1 MSASIQRLDQQLI
14 NQIAAGEVI
23 ERPASVV
30 KELVE
35 NSLDAGASEIQ
46 VDIERGGARLIR
58 VRDNGFGIAKAQLEL
73 ALAPHA
79 TSKIANLD
87 DLEAVASLGF
97 RGEALASIASVSR
110 LTLASAAADSDAAHG
125 WQISSDAMQPQPS
138 PVSQGTLIEVQ
149 DLFYNTPARRKFLRT
164 ERTEFQHI
172 DDLLKRLA
180 LARDAVS
187 FRLTH
192 NGKVIRQLPA
202 LKSSGE
208 KLSRIK
214 LICGSAFADQ
224 AQHLDIASSGL
235 ALTGWVARPAFS
247 RQQADMQYFFVNGRL
262 VKDRLIAHAVRQ
274 AYRDVLYH
282 GRQPAYVL
290 HLTLDPASV
299 DVNVH
304 PQKHEV
310 RFREQR
316 QVRDFLFGV
325 IHRELAG
332 QQVPVAGESLQQ
344 QDGKVSLQVGYRQVP
359 LSQGLSPGLGQRPSY
374 SSSAH
379 SPSALAD
386 AQAAYAYLAQS
397 AQASGQT
404 AAHGSE
410 PGLDNAD
417 EGGRE
422 APGAEVPPLGYALAQ
437 LHGIYL
443 LAQNAEGLVLVDM
456 HAAHERV
463 VYEQLK
469 QTYAQQGVRSQRL
482 LVPHSIN
489 ISEREAA
496 AVEQHAESLQRFG
509 LQLERSGP
517 EAALLRAVPALLA
530 KADMEQLVR
539 DLLSELVAWG
549 ESALLSEHQDEMLS
563 AMACHGSV
571 RANRKLTTEEMH
583 GLLRAMEATERSDQC
598 NHGRPTWL
606 QLDMPTLDKLFQR
619 GR

>member
-1 MSASIQRLDQQLI
+1 MSATIHKLDQQLI

-35 NSLDAGASEIQ
+35 NSLDAGASEVQI
-46 VDIERGGARLIR
+46 DIERGGARLIR
-58 VRDNGFGIAKAQLEL
+58 VRDNGAGIGKDQLRL

-79 TSKIANLD
+79 TSKINNLD

-110 LTLASAAADSDAAHG
+110 LTLASAAKDADDPHG
-125 WQISSDAMQPQPS
+125 WEITPDNDQPQPS
-138 PVSQGTLIEVQ
+138 AVLKGTQIDVQ

-172 DDLLKRLA
+172 DDLIKRLA
-180 LARDAVS
+180 LARDGVT
-187 FRLTH
+187 FRLSH

-202 LKSSGE
+202 VRSGGDQTG
-208 KLSRIK
+208 RVR
-214 LICGSAFADQ
+214 LICGPAFTEQ
-224 AQHLDIASSGL
+224 AQRLEINAHGL
-235 ALTGWVARPAFS
+235 ALSGWVARPAFS

-262 VKDRLIAHAVRQ
+262 VRDRLIAHAVRQ

-310 RFREQR
+310 RFRNQR
-316 QVRDFLFGV
+316 QVHDFLFGV

-332 QQVPVAGESLQQ
+332 QQAPASSDSLQVE
-344 QDGKVSLQVGYRQVP
+344 DGRASLQVGYRQVP
-359 LSQGLSPGLGQRPSY
+359 LSAGPSSGLSSGARPSGTQ
-374 SSSAH
+374 
-379 SPSALAD
+379 LAD
-386 AQAAYAYLAQS
+386 SQAAYAYLARS
-397 AQASGQT
+397 AQKSAGEP
-404 AAHGSE
+404 AADMLETSDG
-410 PGLDNAD
+410 D
-417 EGGRE
+417 EQQDQRDI
-422 APGAEVPPLGYALAQ
+422 PPLGFALAQ

-443 LAQNAEGLVLVDM
+443 LAQNADGLILVDM

-469 QTYAQQGVRSQRL
+469 RAHAQQGVRSQRL
-482 LVPHSIN
+482 LVPHSLN
-489 ISEREAA
+489 ISDREAA
-496 AVEQHAESLQRFG
+496 AVEQYGEALQQFG

-517 EAALLRAVPALLA
+517 ESALLRAVPALLS

-539 DLLSELVAWG
+539 DVLSELITLG
-549 ESALLSEHQDEMLS
+549 ESGLMDEHQDEMLS
-563 AMACHGSV
+563 TMACHGSV
-571 RANRKLTTEEMH
+571 RANRRLTVDEMNA
-583 GLLRAMEATERSDQC
+583 LLRAMEVTERSDQC

>member
-1 MSASIQRLDQQLI
+1 MSTIIHKLDQQLI

-35 NSLDAGASEIQ
+35 NSLDAGATDIHIE
-46 VDIERGGARLIR
+46 IERGGARLIR
-58 VRDNGFGIAKAQLEL
+58 VRDNGVGIDKAQLSL

-79 TSKIANLD
+79 TSKISSLD
-87 DLEAVASLGF
+87 DLEAVASMGF

-110 LTLASAAADSDAAHG
+110 LTMASAIADDRSAHG
-125 WQISSDAMQPQPS
+125 WQIDSDNDKPQPS
-138 PVSQGTLIEVQ
+138 SVMQGTQVDVQ
-149 DLFYNTPARRKFLRT
+149 DLFYNTPARRKFMRT

-172 DDLLKRLA
+172 DNLVKRLA
-180 LARDAVS
+180 LAHDGVS
-187 FRLTH
+187 FRLSH

-202 LKSSGE
+202 IKSGGDRA
-208 KLSRIK
+208 SRVR
-214 LICGSAFADQ
+214 LICGTAFVEQ
-224 AQHLDIASSGL
+224 AQTLEIAANGL
-235 ALTGWVARPAFS
+235 ALRGWVARPTFS
-247 RQQADMQYFFVNGRL
+247 RQSADMQYFFVNGRL

-290 HLTLDPASV
+290 HLTLDPSTV

-310 RFREQR
+310 RFRNQR
-316 QVRDFLFGV
+316 QVHDFLFGV

-332 QQVPVAGESLQQ
+332 QQTPASAGAQQ
-344 QDGKVSLQVGYRQVP
+344 AQDGTVNLQVGYRQVP
-359 LSQGLSPGLGQRPSY
+359 LAGQRPSNY
-374 SSSAH
+374 FGHHQSQSPSSSQ
-379 SPSALAD
+379 LAD
-386 AQAAYAYLAQS
+386 NQAAYAYLARS
-397 AQASGQT
+397 AQASESSQP
-404 AAHGSE
+404 AGSE
-410 PGLDNAD
+410 DGLPSDSQT
-417 EGGRE
+417 G
-422 APGAEVPPLGYALAQ
+422 APSEQDIPPLGYALAQ

-443 LAQNAEGLVLVDM
+443 LAQNSAGLVLVDM

-463 VYEQLK
+463 VYEQFK
-469 QTYAQQGVRSQRL
+469 QAYAEQGVRSQRL

-496 AVEQHAESLQRFG
+496 AVEQFADDLQRFG

-517 EAALLRAVPALLA
+517 ESALLRAVPALLV
-530 KADMEQLVR
+530 KADMEQLIR
-539 DLLSELVAWG
+539 DVLSELITVG
-549 ESALLSEHQDEMLS
+549 ESELLDEHHNEMLS
-563 AMACHGSV
+563 TMACHGSV
-571 RANRKLTTEEMH
+571 RANRKLTQDEMN
-583 GLLRAMEATERSDQC
+583 GLLRAMEITERSDQC